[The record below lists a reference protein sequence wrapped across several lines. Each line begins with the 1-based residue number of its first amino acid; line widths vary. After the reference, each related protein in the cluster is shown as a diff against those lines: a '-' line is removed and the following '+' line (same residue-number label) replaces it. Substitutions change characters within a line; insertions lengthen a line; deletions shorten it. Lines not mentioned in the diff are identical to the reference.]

1 MKKYLVLILVP
12 FFLSFS
18 NRINETAVN
27 KIKPTESKITNSDID
42 LKELYGDWYFEKEI
56 MSENLSQNFNYYPK
70 FKSFKII
77 NDSIIDFKI
86 PFLYAIDTKIKNE
99 NDEYVSNSLSLGSE
113 SEFTLSNNKIRYLNK
128 ENYKWETIFV
138 EKVED
143 NKLYIKF
150 DVNGNTFVYKKNTST
165 VLDNTNYD
173 TIILTQ
179 GSCFGSCPIN
189 STYLNRNGEFYFK
202 STEFNTVIN
211 GLYSSTLENNQS
223 LKIFN
228 LFDKVYFKNLNE
240 KYTSYQEDISTD
252 VITFVKNN
260 KIVKTIE
267 LQNNIPIDLSIAN
280 FNFSYLYQKTYL
292 TKQDTCIFQNSV
304 LNGLIGKSILLE
316 DSEIFY
322 LEILLEKGNKGN
334 FVFNKKYNLDFF
346 EWGGI
351 EKIESIFTDGRYY
364 QINYKD
370 NTSVTIDIG
379 FNFIDKNPILKTKKK
394 E

>member
-1 MKKYLVLILVP
+1 MEFKNI
-12 FFLSFS
+12 
-18 NRINETAVN
+18 RN
-27 KIKPTESKITNSDID
+27 KISEIDIKD
-42 LKELYGDWYFEKEI
+42 LHGDWYFEREI
-56 MSENLSQNFNYYPK
+56 LSENSNQNSESYSYLNY
-70 FKSFKII
+70 KSFKII

-223 LKIFN
+223 LKI
-228 LFDKVYFKNLNE
+228 LYLWIRSICIRSVRIR
-240 KYTSYQEDISTD
+240 DIRD
-252 VITFVKNN
+252 
-260 KIVKTIE
+260 
-267 LQNNIPIDLSIAN
+267 
-280 FNFSYLYQKTYL
+280 
-292 TKQDTCIFQNSV
+292 QDTCV
-304 LNGLIGKSILLE
+304 PDTSIPDTSIPDTHVRE
-316 DSEIFY
+316 SKTFVS
-322 LEILLEKGNKGN
+322 KTFMSKTFASTTSFASKT
-334 FVFNKKYNLDFF
+334 FVF
-346 EWGGI
+346 
-351 EKIESIFTDGRYY
+351 T
-364 QINYKD
+364 
-370 NTSVTIDIG
+370 
-379 FNFIDKNPILKTKKK
+379 
-394 E
+394 